1 MNQPGTG
8 GPPDATRPVWPVRS
22 AYLAAPGFEPV
33 LAQELARRGAGD
45 LCWHGRLALSAHPP
59 VASLWALETW
69 DAPEEHDVPSIKGA
83 ARIMRAIQRN
93 WACYAPMLHRRCALI
108 GDALPPLRPKPLVFP
123 AVAPDAHLGA
133 WTLLAPDRLLLSRTK
148 SSPFING
155 EVAFEE
161 NRTDPPSRAYLKL
174 WEALLRLGRWPVAG
188 ETCLDLGACPGG
200 WTWVA
205 ASNGAHVTAIDRSPL
220 AENVASLPNVTC
232 RYESAFGLDPQDCA
246 PVDWLF
252 SDIIAYPARLL
263 ALARRW
269 IESGRAARIVMTI
282 KFQGE
287 TDHETAEA
295 FAAIP
300 GGRVVHLWHNKHELT
315 FFWQR
320 DPS

>member
-1 MNQPGTG
+1 MTQVEATL
-8 GPPDATRPVWPVRS
+8 PPWPVRS
-22 AYLAAPGFEPV
+22 AYLAPPDFEPV
-33 LAQELARRGAGD
+33 LEQELQRKGAGD
-45 LCWHGRLALSAHPP
+45 LCWHGRLALSAVPP
-59 VASLWALETW
+59 VNSLWALETW
-69 DAPEEHDVPSIKGA
+69 REPEMHDVPSIKGA

-93 WACYAPMLHRRCALI
+93 WAGYVPMLHRRSALI
-108 GDALPPLRPKPLVFP
+108 TDALPPLRPKPFTFP
-123 AVAPDAHLGA
+123 AAAPTAHLGA
-133 WTLLAPDRLLLSRTK
+133 WTLLCADRLLLSRTK
-148 SSPFING
+148 TSPFVNG
-155 EVAFEE
+155 EVSFVE

-205 ASNGAHVTAIDRSPL
+205 AGSGAQVTAIDRSPL
-220 AENVASLPNVTC
+220 ADNVASLPNVTC
-232 RYESAFGLDPQDCA
+232 RYESAFGLDPESCA

-269 IESGRAARIVMTI
+269 IASGRAGRIVMTI

-300 GGRVVHLWHNKHELT
+300 GGHVLHLWHNKHELT

>member
-1 MNQPGTG
+1 MMQVEATL
-8 GPPDATRPVWPVRS
+8 PPWPVRS
-22 AYLAAPGFEPV
+22 AYLAPPDFESV
-33 LAQELARRGAGD
+33 LEQELQRKGAGD
-45 LCWHGRLALSAHPP
+45 LCWHGRLALSAVPP
-59 VASLWALETW
+59 VNSLWALETW
-69 DAPEEHDVPSIKGA
+69 REPEMHDVPSIKGA

-93 WACYAPMLHRRCALI
+93 WAGYVPMLHRRSALI
-108 GDALPPLRPKPLVFP
+108 TDALPPLRPKPFTFP
-123 AVAPDAHLGA
+123 AAAPTAHLGA
-133 WTLLAPDRLLLSRTK
+133 WTLLCADRLLLSRTK
-148 SSPFING
+148 TSPFVNG
-155 EVAFEE
+155 EVPFVE

-205 ASNGAHVTAIDRSPL
+205 AGSGAQVTAIDRSPL
-220 AENVASLPNVTC
+220 ADNVASLPNVTC
-232 RYESAFGLDPQDCA
+232 RYESAFGLDPESCA

-269 IESGRAARIVMTI
+269 IASGRASRIVMTI

-300 GGRVVHLWHNKHELT
+300 GGHVLHLWHNKHELT